1 MLDLH
6 DGKHLGIVKI
16 ELKSLQSVV
25 QVASLFKRCQNQ
37 YQFTMGIAGDI
48 MAGIVMALK
57 HVFLLKLNNSQQTQ
71 SESNLF

>member
-6 DGKHLGIVKI
+6 DGKHLGISIFEPVKI

-25 QVASLFKRCQNQ
+25 QFASLFKRCQNQ
-37 YQFTMGIAGDI
+37 YPFTMGIAGDI

-57 HVFLLKLNNSQQTQ
+57 KCFS
-71 SESNLF
+71 S